1 MLITQITNVQLIH
14 AGLDITI
21 TILNNFLQFAIK
33 KRLKTVYWWNMNVQ
47 FWLYLSDD
55 LVTPP
60 EETDS

>member
-1 MLITQITNVQLIH
+1 MNTCKIILYND
-14 AGLDITI
+14 DIKH
-21 TILNNFLQFAIK
+21 FLQFAIK
-33 KRLKTVYWWNMNVQ
+33 KRLETVPWWNMNVIHVH